1 MPTKED
7 LSIFIEEDIK
17 ELLISILSHIN
28 KRESCT
34 LQYSNYMNYQQL

>member
-28 KRESCT
+28 KRERVVLCNT
-34 LQYSNYMNYQQL
+34 ATI